1 MASHCPESNDAK
13 TRGSLGTGATVQGER
28 IAMTTTVLIADDN
41 AAGRQALQR
50 VLYTIPNV
58 IVTAEAGDGEEAV
71 RLALEHFFAQSISQL
86 HLESAS

>member
-41 AAGRQALQR
+41 AAGRFDWRLNTSSRNQS
-50 VLYTIPNV
+50 VSYTSNLPLD
-58 IVTAEAGDGEEAV
+58 VTP
-71 RLALEHFFAQSISQL
+71 
-86 HLESAS
+86 